1 MKRHWVKKITSF
13 REAEKFDKEYYLA
26 MSPEERLGIV
36 QFLREVYCKFGR
48 GKNEERKGLRGF
60 IKVIQ

>member
-1 MKRHWVKKITSF
+1 MVSF

-26 MSPEERLGIV
+26 MSPAERLDIV
-36 QFLREVYCKFGR
+36 QFLREVYRKFGR